1 MLKVALIGAGN
12 LGSHLFNIWCHH
24 SDVQL
29 TQWLNRTSTQSNR
42 EGVSI
47 IQSLSQLREAD
58 VYHLAIPDREITS
71 VSMKLPADGMAVHS
85 SGTVSMGDLKNK
97 GDKGILYPLQTL
109 TKSEEI
115 DFQSIPFF
123 LETNNEISHLKAL
136 ADSLSPKQH
145 WMSSEQRLQ
154 LHMAAV
160 YVNNFSNHFYQ
171 IASEICEKNNV
182 PFEVMLPLIDE
193 TARKVHKM
201 SPSLAQ
207 TGPARRN
214 DITVIEKHLKHM
226 ENPEHREIYQILS
239 HAIQK
244 QFNDKL

>member
-12 LGSHLFNIWCHH
+12 LGSHLFKTWCHH

-123 LETNNEISHLKAL
+123 LETNKETSHLKAL

-154 LHMAAV
+154 L
-160 YVNNFSNHFYQ
+160 Q
-171 IASEICEKNNV
+171 Q
-182 PFEVMLPLIDE
+182 PLE
-193 TARKVHKM
+193 
-201 SPSLAQ
+201 
-207 TGPARRN
+207 
-214 DITVIEKHLKHM
+214 LK
-226 ENPEHREIYQILS
+226 
-239 HAIQK
+239 
-244 QFNDKL
+244 